1 MPQFFPPIK
10 PLSLV
15 ATLLLSGCASISKE
29 ECLVADWYAMGVTD
43 GSQGRALA
51 AFRDYQADCAKHQ
64 LSSDFEQ
71 YQAGH
76 QQGVVNYCVYSNG
89 VTLGRQG
96 NNFNILCESERFED
110 FQEGYFQGQQLHQ
123 MENKLAKLRRD
134 MAAIESRIEQNQQQ
148 LKDNQASIIDENS
161 TKTQRE
167 ELLKDNDRLRREI
180 RRLKTDLGAL
190 VELEEETDLEISHYL
205 NSIQL

>member
-1 MPQFFPPIK
+1 MPTLFNTLK
-10 PLSLV
+10 LSVPLT
-15 ATLLLSGCASISKE
+15 TLLLAGCASISKE

-89 VTLGRQG
+89 VALGRQG
-96 NNFNILCESERFED
+96 NNFNTLCESERFED

-134 MAAIESRIEQNQQQ
+134 MASIESRIEQNQQQ

-167 ELLKDNDRLRREI
+167 ELLKDNDRLRRDI

-190 VELEEETDLEISHYL
+190 AELEEETDLELSHYL